1 MKVDQKDVVFCR
13 QGAHAVPRAEINKL
27 YADNGKT
34 FRACCNNCKAE
45 VMAQREQVK
54 QAFRNRRTNG

>member
-13 QGAHAVPRAEINKL
+13 QGAHAVPRAEISKL

-34 FRACCNNCKAE
+34 HRACCNNCKDV
-45 VMAQREQVK
+45 VMAQREQAK
-54 QAFRNRRTNG
+54 LARNNAH